1 VKYLWGTLLVIAAI
15 FIILGVLYLM

>member
-15 FIILGVLYLM
+15 FIILGVLYLL